1 VSFRADAVRRGPG
14 PADRG
19 LLAVGAATLLG
30 VVVVLAIAVAHH
42 LRAPGSPVLP
52 ISWARSGGD
61 AQLSRVVGRKW
72 LTAWQ
77 FDAVATAAAVAV
89 AALYLAA
96 VAGVARR
103 RRHWPVWRT
112 LSFLAGL
119 GICLLAVSSAVG
131 VYDMA
136 LFSTHM
142 IGHLMLVMIAP
153 PFLVAGRP
161 LVLALHAVGNPW
173 HNRFKRIL
181 RGPVLS
187 LWFSPPVAL
196 ATYAIAIVGTH
207 LTGLMNVIMMQP
219 WAGQLEHLVYVVVG
233 YQFFTVAFG
242 DEPLRWSLTPLT
254 KLVLLGLAM
263 GVDTFTG
270 VVLFESNQPLAMQG
284 LAGGVDPLGQT
295 ILGGAIMWAGGDGI
309 MALLMMLVV
318 VQWLRQ
324 PGLRRRAARGW
335 LVQARNAT
343 LAAHS
348 LRPPEAE
355 AHRPEARRAPV
366 VDVDEDEQ
374 ALTAYNA
381 WLHGLAQRKPEY

>member
-1 VSFRADAVRRGPG
+1 MRAAAAPRVHGL
-14 PADRG
+14 ADRG
-19 LLAVGAATLLG
+19 LLAVGVAALLG
-30 VVVVLAIAVAHH
+30 AVVALAIAVAHH
-42 LRAPGSPVLP
+42 LTTPGSPVVP
-52 ISWARSGGD
+52 VSWARSGGD
-61 AQLSRVVGRKW
+61 GQLSRVAGWQW

-96 VAGVARR
+96 VAAVVRR
-103 RRHWPVWRT
+103 RRRWPVWRT

-173 HNRFKRIL
+173 HSRFKRIL
-181 RGPVLS
+181 RGPAVS
-187 LWFSPPVAL
+187 LWFSAPVAL
-196 ATYAIAIVGTH
+196 ATYAVAIVGTH
-207 LTGLMNVIMMQP
+207 LTGLMNVIMMRP
-219 WAGQLEHLVYVVVG
+219 WAGQLEHLVYVLVG

-254 KLVLLGLAM
+254 KLLLLALAM

-270 VVLFESNQPLAMQG
+270 VILFESNQPVMMQG

-318 VQWLRQ
+318 VQWLRR
-324 PGLRRRAARGW
+324 PNLRRRVARGW
-335 LVQARNAT
+335 LGQARTAT
-343 LAAHS
+343 LAVHS
-348 LRPPEAE
+348 LGPPEAL
-355 AHRPEARRAPV
+355 RPAAGRATLL
-366 VDVDEDEQ
+366 DVDEDEHVL
-374 ALTAYNA
+374 AAYNA
-381 WLHGLAQRKPEY
+381 WLGGLAQRRPPQ